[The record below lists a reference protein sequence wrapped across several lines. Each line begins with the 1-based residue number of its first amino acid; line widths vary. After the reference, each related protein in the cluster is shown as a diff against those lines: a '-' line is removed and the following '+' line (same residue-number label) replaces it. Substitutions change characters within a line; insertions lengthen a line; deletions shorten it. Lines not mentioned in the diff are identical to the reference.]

1 MRDENVARINCNA
14 INCILLLN
22 TKNKIKIN
30 TQQQTQNIIAKRL
43 LNRFRKPSS
52 QIWCKVFVQN
62 FVRTTSNMSSF
73 NQF

>member
-22 TKNKIKIN
+22 TKNKVKIN

-43 LNRFRKPSS
+43 IDSENPHLKFGVKYLFKILFE
-52 QIWCKVFVQN
+52 QQV
-62 FVRTTSNMSSF
+62 T
-73 NQF
+73 